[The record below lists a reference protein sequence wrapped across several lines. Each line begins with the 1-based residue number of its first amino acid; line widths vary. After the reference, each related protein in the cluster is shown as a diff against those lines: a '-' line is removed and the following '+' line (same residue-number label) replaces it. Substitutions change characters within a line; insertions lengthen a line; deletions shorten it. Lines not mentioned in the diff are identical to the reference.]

1 MAAIVS
7 GRQTASGEQRGAGV
21 APGGRVVL
29 GHATNGTYVTHGTYG
44 ADGGPRDRP
53 REFRGARGYLHLEA
67 PSIGHF
73 ETLGEYSL
81 EDEDENDY
89 SGFAAVLAP
98 AADQTDHN
106 ALNDQFM
113 GGDQIG
119 IQRVL
124 GL

>member
-1 MAAIVS
+1 MAAVVS
-7 GRQTASGEQRGAGV
+7 GRQTASVEQRGVGV
-21 APGGRVVL
+21 ALGGRVVL
-29 GHATNGTYVTHGTYG
+29 GHATNVTHVTYG
-44 ADGGPRDRP
+44 ADGCPRP
-53 REFRGARGYLHLEA
+53 REFRAARGYLHLEA

-73 ETLGEYSL
+73 ETLGEYGF
-81 EDEDENDY
+81 EDDDEDDY